1 MSLRIVH
8 PTVLTIAGSDSGG
21 GAGIQT
27 DLKTFQALECFG
39 TSAITCVTAQNPD
52 GVRAV
57 EALSPSIVS
66 EQIKAVCEAFPVAAA
81 KTGMLYSA
89 DLVKAVAETVAALPR
104 LDWLVVDPVMVA
116 TSGSRLVAD
125 EAIETMRELLLPRAD
140 VITPNVPEAEVL
152 SGRSITSE
160 DDQRS
165 VACELSKQF
174 NTICVLKGGH
184 LEGDT
189 LLDVCACGEMIFES
203 WAKRIDID
211 ETHGTGCTYAAAMT
225 AYLARGSEPERAFAQ
240 AQAFVGHALA
250 NAWQCGDH
258 TPLAIG

>member
-1 MSLRIVH
+1 MALREMH
-8 PTVLTIAGSDSGG
+8 PVVLTIAGSDSGG

-27 DLKTFQALECFG
+27 DLKTFQALDCFG

-57 EALSPSIVS
+57 EAVATSLVG
-66 EQIKAVCEAFPVAAA
+66 EQIKAVCEGFPVAAA

-89 DLVKAVAETVAALPR
+89 EVVTTVAETLGALPR

-116 TSGSRLVAD
+116 TSGSRLMAD
-125 EAIETMRELLLPRAD
+125 SAVEALCECLLPRAD
-140 VITPNVPEAEVL
+140 VMTPNVPEAEVL

-165 VACELSKQF
+165 VAVELSKRF
-174 NTICVLKGGH
+174 NVICVLKGGH
-184 LEGDT
+184 LEGDA

-203 WAKRIDID
+203 WAKRVAID

-240 AQAFVGHALA
+240 AQVFVGRALA
-250 NAWQCGDH
+250 NAWQCGAH
-258 TPLAIG
+258 TPLCIS